1 MADDQHAQASADKLA
16 AARAR
21 LILDRP
27 FLGALVLRLPL
38 KPAAWCRSTATDARA
53 LYYNPRWIA
62 ALSPAQVQFA
72 LAHEALHCALGH
84 FARRGHRVQRKWDMA
99 CDFAINPLLV
109 DAGLVPPAEAVVLDV
124 YRGMAAEEIY
134 PCLDDSND
142 DSEMMDDHLWD
153 GEEGGQGGQGEQ
165 ESQGQGGG
173 DERKK
178 DGGGTQAADETDES
192 AGGGSPRKV
201 GADET
206 TALQG
211 GRAKDAL
218 LAVADGGTVGDAD
231 DGPPPPLTAREKEQ
245 LRQQWQ
251 RHLAAAAQRAR
262 EAGKLSG
269 QLARL
274 VEAALAARVS
284 WRALLAQYLNQ
295 AARDDYTWQRP
306 SRRTTGNSGEVVW
319 PSLRSHSGDIHVAID
334 VSGSVT
340 EQDLAD
346 FLGELNA
353 LKGTMPVRITLYA
366 CDSELAEGAPWVFES
381 WEELRLPRRFA
392 GGGGTAFTPVF
403 AAIERAGQRPDS
415 LVFFTDAEGEFPARA
430 PDYPVLWLVKGK
442 APVPWGRRI
451 QLN

>member
-1 MADDQHAQASADKLA
+1 MVAATQQPGQASADRLA
-16 AARAR
+16 AARTR
-21 LILDRP
+21 LILDQP

-38 KPAAWCRSTATDARA
+38 KPASWCRSTATDARV
-53 LYYNPRWIA
+53 LYYNPRWIET
-62 ALSPAQVQFA
+62 LSPAQLQFA

-109 DAGLVPPAEAVVLDV
+109 DEGLVPPAEAVVLDV

-153 GEEGGQGGQGEQ
+153 GDAGGQGGSGAEGD
-165 ESQGQGGG
+165 SAGSGG
-173 DERKK
+173 DARKN

-192 AGGGSPRKV
+192 AGGATPRKV
-201 GADET
+201 GA
-206 TALQG
+206 
-211 GRAKDAL
+211 
-218 LAVADGGTVGDAD
+218 GGTVGDAD

-245 LRQQWQ
+245 LQQQWQ

-274 VEAALAARVS
+274 AEAGLAARVS

-295 AARDDYTWQRP
+295 TARDDYTWQRP
-306 SRRTTGNSGEVVW
+306 SRRGEGHSGEVVW

-334 VSGSVT
+334 ISGSVT

-353 LKGTMPVRITLYA
+353 LKGAMPVRIVLYA
-366 CDSELAEGAPWVFES
+366 CDSALAEGAPWVFEP
-381 WEELRLPRRFA
+381 WDELRLPRQFS
-392 GGGGTAFTPVF
+392 GGGGTAFAPVF
-403 AAIERAGQRPDS
+403 EAIERAGRQPDS
-415 LVFFTDAEGEFPARA
+415 LVYFTDAEGEFPAA
-430 PDYPVLWLVKGK
+430 PPNYPVLWLVKGK